1 MHWTLSTRSLTICC
15 MSLTHA
21 MIWLAI
27 ASAPAMAL
35 AKDVNKCKQP
45 DGRVIMTD
53 RPCGDPA
60 TERHHKRPAQDAANE
75 INAGEVFSARKKIGE
90 SARSPE
96 LIDSR
101 GISPSPDQAPREAQ
115 GQD

>member
-1 MHWTLSTRSLTICC
+1 

-21 MIWLAI
+21 IIWLAI
-27 ASAPAMAL
+27 AGAPAMAL

-45 DGRVIMTD
+45 DGRVIMTE

-60 TERHHKRPAQDAANE
+60 TERHHNRPAQDAANE
-75 INAGEVFSARKKIGE
+75 ISAGEVFSARKKIGNPP
-90 SARSPE
+90 RSPE

-101 GISPSPDQAPREAQ
+101 GILPSTDQAPKETQ
-115 GQD
+115 GPD